1 MDLFAEEFN
10 VKQPDHFDWMKT
22 SLIEL
27 ASSSSEYKFS
37 FKQKFIYIHLVWA
50 KDIDIFNLR
59 IFELIVRIYF
69 FRILGLG
76 VHL

>member
-22 SLIEL
+22 SLIDL

-37 FKQKFIYIHLVWA
+37 FKKLCGVKIL
-50 KDIDIFNLR
+50 IFNLN
-59 IFELIVRIYF
+59 IFELIEFIS
-69 FRILGLG
+69 
-76 VHL
+76 